1 MPLARGRA
9 VQQFANRP
17 WITAGVVLVGAG
29 VIAVTPVTAPLPDF
43 QALGVQLTAGE
54 LTLDL
59 VRHGQSVDNVEGILG
74 TTPPGAALTDL
85 GEQQADTV
93 APTIQGEFP
102 NGIDGIY
109 ASELIRTQETAQPLA
124 DLLGMNVQVLPGLN
138 EIDAGVLD
146 GAPLNTFTE
155 IAYVLP
161 SLMWILGV
169 YGVPELGSTLDP
181 NGMAFEDR
189 VNDAIQTIY
198 NGSVSDNADM
208 TGVAFSHAGTI
219 ATWTL
224 MNVKNPDLGLVLK
237 ELLDTHSPLS
247 NTGQVVL
254 DGNPTDGWTL
264 VSYDGT
270 DVPQTPDLFT
280 GLFVDWRDLN
290 TAPQMASWH
299 IWEALQ
305 GGDPA
310 TISAALQNGFDE
322 VTAALTRFPQAVI
335 DTITGALSDG
345 TSAAGQSAAES
356 VGDLVAP
363 I

>member
-1 MPLARGRA
+1 M
-9 VQQFANRP
+9 QQLANRP

-29 VIAVTPVTAPLPDF
+29 VIAVTPVAAPLPDF
-43 QALGVQLTAGE
+43 QALGVQLTAGK

-85 GEQQADTV
+85 GDQQAHDV
-93 APTIQGEFP
+93 APVILAEFP
-102 NGIDGIY
+102 GGIDGIY
-109 ASELIRTQETAQPLA
+109 ASELIRTQETAAPLA
-124 DLLGMNVQVLPGLN
+124 QLLGMDTQVLPGLN

-155 IAYVLP
+155 IGYILP

-189 VNDAIQTIY
+189 VNEAIQTIY
-198 NGSVSDNADM
+198 NGSVSGNADM
-208 TGVAFSHAGTI
+208 TDVAFSHAGTI

-224 MNVKNPDLGLVLK
+224 MNVKNPDFSVVLK
-237 ELLDTHSPLS
+237 ELIDTHSPLS
-247 NTGQVVL
+247 NTGEVVIE
-254 DGNPTDGWTL
+254 GNPTDGWTL
-264 VSYDGT
+264 VSYDGQA
-270 DVPQTPDLFT
+270 VPQTPDLLT
-280 GLFVDWRDLN
+280 SLFVDWRDLN

-322 VTAALTRFPQAVI
+322 VTAALARFPQAVI
-335 DTITGALSDG
+335 DSLTGALGDG
-345 TSAAGQSAAES
+345 TGVAGQSAAES